1 MSRILL
7 IALLALV
14 TGTAVA
20 DCAKC
25 DDTYAGCTAKCLD
38 LPESQ
43 RFACGKAC
51 GDAYERCKKAQGCT

>member
-1 MSRILL
+1 MSRVLL
-7 IALLALV
+7 IALLVLV

-25 DDTYAGCTAKCLD
+25 DDTLGACTAKCLD

-51 GDAYERCKKAQGCT
+51 GDAYERCLKANGCT